1 LRENRLDTVFVL
13 VVRYDYTILGVC
25 CMNQNGKRV
34 LVVDDEPHLIKSL
47 TFVLSKEGYEIDS
60 AMDGVEA
67 LEKIRKSKPNLVFLD
82 VMMPKKNGYDVCR
95 EVKADPSL
103 RDVYI
108 IMLTAKGQAVDKAK
122 AFESQADEFI
132 SKPFSPLGVVA
143 RVKELLK

>member
-1 LRENRLDTVFVL
+1 
-13 VVRYDYTILGVC
+13 
-25 CMNQNGKRV
+25 MNQNGKRV

-47 TFVLSKEGYEIDS
+47 TFVLSKEGYEVDS
-60 AMDGVEA
+60 ATNGEEA
-67 LEKIRKSKPNLVFLD
+67 LEKIRQSKPNLVFLD

-95 EVKADPSL
+95 EIKADPAL
-103 RDVYI
+103 NDVYI

>member
-1 LRENRLDTVFVL
+1 
-13 VVRYDYTILGVC
+13 
-25 CMNQNGKRV
+25 MNQNGKRV

>member
-1 LRENRLDTVFVL
+1 
-13 VVRYDYTILGVC
+13 
-25 CMNQNGKRV
+25 MNQNGKRV

-47 TFVLSKEGYEIDS
+47 MFVLSKEGYEIDS
-60 AMDGVEA
+60 ATNGEEA
-67 LEKIRKSKPNLVFLD
+67 LEKIRQSKPNLVFLD

-132 SKPFSPLGVVA
+132 SKPFSPLSVVA